1 MMTALDRQLAKTFRA
16 ARWSASNGL
25 PICPDCF
32 DGNDLDT
39 PTPDP
44 LTPGLSR
51 YRCTVCKTEF
61 SDVKGT
67 VFQTTKPVSLALWA
81 YLVLLGD
88 PARLDGLTSRQVKR
102 CWDLFAKIKLA
113 EPALNWRERLDGVRI
128 TSERLR
134 KYLDAVRRRDQP
146 VRPGGRAA

>member
-1 MMTALDRQLAKTFRA
+1 MTALERQLAKTFRA
-16 ARWSASNGL
+16 ARWAVTGGV
-25 PICPDCF
+25 PGCPDCF
-32 DGNDLDT
+32 DGDDLDP

-51 YRCTVCKTEF
+51 YRCTVCQTEF

-67 VFQTTKPVSLALWA
+67 VFQTSKPVLLALWA

-102 CWDLFAKIKLA
+102 CWDLWAKVKLS
-113 EPALNWRERLDGVRI
+113 PLALDWREQLEAVQM
-128 TSERLR
+128 TAERLR
-134 KYLDAVRRRDQP
+134 KYLCDAR
-146 VRPGGRAA
+146 RAA